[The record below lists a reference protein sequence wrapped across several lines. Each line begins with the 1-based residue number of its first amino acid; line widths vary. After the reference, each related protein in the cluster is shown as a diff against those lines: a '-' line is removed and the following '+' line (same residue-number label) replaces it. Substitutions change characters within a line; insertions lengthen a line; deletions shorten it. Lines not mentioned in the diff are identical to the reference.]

1 MYFERARF
9 RQPGGDKAV
18 LLRYHRAMHIVLIT
32 GISGS
37 GKSVALNV
45 LEDAGYYCVDN
56 LPPALL
62 PQLVKAVDAQQTA
75 KLAVAVDARSAE
87 SLVELPL
94 NVRSLKEEGH
104 EVKVMFLTSS
114 THSLVAR
121 FSETRRS
128 HPLSHELRPGENPAS
143 RRTLIECIA
152 EERERLAP
160 IEQLG
165 HVIDTSE
172 ASANKLRA
180 WIKELAEVKHAPL
193 TLFFESFAFKVGVP
207 LDADFVFDVRAIPN
221 PYYDLSLRPLTGKD
235 APVIAFLDAQ
245 PSAAEMLEDI
255 RKFVEKWLPSFKTD
269 NRSYLTVAVG
279 CTGGQH
285 RSVYMAERLAA
296 YFGESERVVLRHREQ
311 S

>member
-1 MYFERARF
+1 MR
-9 RQPGGDKAV
+9 
-18 LLRYHRAMHIVLIT
+18 IVLIT

-56 LPPALL
+56 LPPPLL
-62 PQLVKAVDAQQTA
+62 PNLISALIADGTDFV
-75 KLAVAVDARSAE
+75 AVAVDARSAE
-87 SLVELPL
+87 SLVELPQ
-94 NVRSLKEEGH
+94 NVKLLRDQGH
-104 EVKVMFLTSS
+104 DVKVMFLTAN

-128 HPLSHELRPGENPAS
+128 HPLSHHLRPNENPAS
-143 RRTLIECIA
+143 RRTLIECIL
-152 EERERLAP
+152 EERERLSA
-160 IEQLG
+160 IEKLG

-172 ASANKLRA
+172 LSANKLRA
-180 WIKELAEVKHAPL
+180 WIKELVAIERAPL
-193 TLFFESFAFKVGVP
+193 TLFFESFAFKLGVP
-207 LDADFVFDVRAIPN
+207 LDADFVFDVRALPN
-221 PYYDLSLRPLTGKD
+221 PYYDLTLRPLTGMD

-245 PSAAEMLEDI
+245 PSAAELLEDI
-255 RKFVEKWLPSFKTD
+255 RAFVEKWLPSFKTD
-269 NRSYLTVAVG
+269 NRSYLTVALG

-296 YFGESERVVLRHREQ
+296 YFGDTERVVLRHREQ

>member
-1 MYFERARF
+1 MTDGIIGRMR
-9 RQPGGDKAV
+9 
-18 LLRYHRAMHIVLIT
+18 IVLIT

-45 LEDAGYYCVDN
+45 LEDTGYYCVDN

-62 PQLVKAVDAQQTA
+62 PNLVATLADEGTEA
-75 KLAVAVDARSAE
+75 LAVAVDARSAA
-87 SLVELPL
+87 SLASLPAEF
-94 NVRSLKEEGH
+94 RKLKEDGH
-104 EVKVMFLTSS
+104 DVKIMYLTAS

-128 HPLSHELRPGENPAS
+128 HPLSHELRPGQNPAA

-152 EERERLAP
+152 EERERLSA
-160 IEQLG
+160 IQQLG

-172 ASANKLRA
+172 LSANKLRA
-180 WIKELAEVKHAPL
+180 LIKDLVESENAPL
-193 TLFFESFAFKVGVP
+193 TLFFESFAFKMGVP
-207 LDADFVFDVRAIPN
+207 LDADFMFDVRAIPN
-221 PYYDLSLRPLTGKD
+221 PYYDLALRPLTGRD

-245 PSAAEMLEDI
+245 PSAEEMFHDI
-255 RKFVEKWLPSFKTD
+255 KGFVEKWLPAFKKD
-269 NRSYLTVAVG
+269 NRSYLTVAIG

-285 RSVYMAERLAA
+285 RSVYMAERLARHFHDA
-296 YFGESERVVLRHREQ
+296 ENVVLRHREQ

>member
-1 MYFERARF
+1 MR
-9 RQPGGDKAV
+9 
-18 LLRYHRAMHIVLIT
+18 IVLIT

-56 LPPALL
+56 LPPPLL
-62 PQLVKAVDAQQTA
+62 TEVVRTVADDHAT

-87 SLVELPL
+87 SLVELPANIARL
-94 NVRSLKEEGH
+94 REQGH
-104 EVKVMFLTSS
+104 DVKVMFLTST

-143 RRTLIECIA
+143 RRTLIECIS
-152 EERERLAP
+152 EERERLSA

-172 ASANKLRA
+172 LSANRLRA
-180 WIKELAEVKHAPL
+180 WIKELAEIDHAPL
-193 TLFFESFAFKVGVP
+193 TLFFESFAFKHGVP
-207 LDADFVFDVRAIPN
+207 LDADFVFDVRALPN
-221 PYYDLSLRPLTGKD
+221 PYYDLTLRPLNGKD

-245 PSAAEMLEDI
+245 QSAAELLNDI
-255 RKFVEKWLPSFKTD
+255 RAFIEKWLPSFKTD
-269 NRSYLTVAVG
+269 NRSYLTVALG

-296 YFGESERVVLRHREQ
+296 YFAPTERVVLRHREQ